1 MTASYSP
8 WDAFAMRAALHV
20 AAILLLAVPFTASS
34 CGGDDEEPAPVEV
47 SLVYPIADMTGF
59 RPVQRTLPAGADPL
73 TAALELLLAGPTDGE
88 RTAAGVVNPFP
99 PGTRLLGVSRQ
110 GDTVT
115 VDLSADVLGYGGG
128 SAAVLAIEGA
138 ISRTVSAIVPGAGTI
153 ILVEGQPGRL
163 QP

>member
-1 MTASYSP
+1 MTAGYAWCHPS
-8 WDAFAMRAALHV
+8 AMRAALRFFAV
-20 AAILLLAVPFTASS
+20 LLLGASIAAS
-34 CGGDDEEPAPVEV
+34 ACGGDDDSAPVEV

-73 TAALELLLAGPTDGE
+73 PAALELLLAGPTADE
-88 RTAAGVVNPFP
+88 RASAGVVNPFP

-138 ISRTVSAIVPGAGTI
+138 ISRTVSAIVPGAETR
-153 ILVEGQPGRL
+153 ILVEGQPDRL